1 MVIKKVYLV
10 PPPQRK
16 GGAGGSSSSSSA
28 SIEILDAN
36 GRTLLRFDV
45 LKNSN
50 QYTRTWNND
59 DEEDE
64 EGGER
69 QQQRQSTLVVAEDAD
84 DSTRNAIL
92 DHIHALIEWEQR
104 RRTNIAM
111 LGEEIEESG
120 EGNYDVDYE
129 YDNDDDGNTMSPRTA
144 KKKSMI
150 AEQGN
155 RRVFSF
161 QYITLRR
168 KSNHSISLFLYIP
181 SISTK
186 TKAFCTTRNGITK
199 IEEGT

>member
-1 MVIKKVYLV
+1 M
-10 PPPQRK
+10 
-16 GGAGGSSSSSSA
+16 
-28 SIEILDAN
+28 
-36 GRTLLRFDV
+36 
-45 LKNSN
+45 KNSK

-69 QQQRQSTLVVAEDAD
+69 QQKQPAVVAEDAD

-92 DHIHALIEWEQR
+92 DHIHTLIEWERR
-104 RRTNIAM
+104 RRTTIAM

-129 YDNDDDGNTMSPRTA
+129 YDDDDDDDDGNTMPMSPRTA
-144 KKKSMI
+144 MKKKGMI

-155 RRVFSF
+155 RRVFSS
-161 QYITLRR
+161 QYIILRR
-168 KSNHSISLFLYIP
+168 KSNHSISLSLHPP
-181 SISTK
+181 SKLSTK